1 MAEMPLDEM
10 EMKDVIL
17 SGIVSIIAAAI
28 TGWISGK
35 QAYRKEIKKSI
46 YEEKQKLYIEI
57 FSLME
62 QLQYKPYLI
71 YNYDQF
77 IQPFRQIKA
86 KTNLYASRE
95 VLAILIPFNNK
106 VMAIWNRYTEL
117 FESEEAN
124 KELQNRQ
131 EYEKEINGTSPDQTE
146 WEFQQEADHYMETN
160 LISKDEVIDFLNSL
174 STQIRSE
181 LKTE

>member
-1 MAEMPLDEM
+1 MLLNEM
-10 EMKDVIL
+10 EMKEVIF
-17 SGIVSIIAAAI
+17 SGIISIIIAAI

-35 QAYRKEIKKSI
+35 QAYRREIKKSI
-46 YEEKQKLYIEI
+46 YEERQKLYIEI
-57 FSLME
+57 FSLLE
-62 QLQYKPYLI
+62 QLQYRPYLI
-71 YNYDQF
+71 YNYEQF
-77 IQPFRQIKA
+77 IQPFRLIKT

-95 VLAILIPFNNK
+95 VLAILVPFNDK
-106 VMAIWNRYTEL
+106 VMTLWNRYSEL
-117 FESEEAN
+117 FDSEEAV

-131 EYEKEINGTSPDQTE
+131 EYEKEINGTSLEQTE

-160 LISKDEVIDFLNSL
+160 LISRDEVMGFLNSL

>member
-1 MAEMPLDEM
+1 M
-10 EMKDVIL
+10 EMKEVIL
-17 SGIVSIIAAAI
+17 SGIISIVIAAI

-46 YEEKQKLYIEI
+46 YEERQKLYIEI

-71 YNYDQF
+71 YNYEQF
-77 IQPFRQIKA
+77 ILPFRQIKA

-95 VLAILIPFNNK
+95 VLAILIPFNDK
-106 VMAIWNRYTEL
+106 VMALWNQYTEL

-160 LISKDEVIDFLNSL
+160 LISKDEVIAFLNSL

>member
-1 MAEMPLDEM
+1 M
-10 EMKDVIL
+10 EMKEIIL
-17 SGIVSIIAAAI
+17 SGVISIITAAI

-46 YEEKQKLYIEI
+46 YEERQKLYIEI

-62 QLQYKPYLI
+62 QLQYKPFLI
-71 YNYDQF
+71 YNYEKF
-77 IQPFRQIKA
+77 ILPFRQLKA

-95 VLAILIPFNNK
+95 VLEILTPFNDK
-106 VMAIWNRYTEL
+106 VMAKWSKYNEL
-117 FESEEAN
+117 FDSDEVA

-131 EYEKEINGTSPDQTE
+131 EYERETNGVSSEQIE
-146 WEFQQEADHYMETN
+146 WEFHQEADRYMESN
-160 LISKDEVIDFLNSL
+160 LITKDEVVTFLNTL
-174 STQIRSE
+174 SAQIRLE